1 MSESLD
7 PRENISVLPFSRSW
21 HKLCILSDLDV
32 RLKTFLTE
40 FDMSPFTKRV
50 LNTFCW
56 KIDFWL
62 DPAGTLFLIVWRK
75 TREEQSV
82 TIFVSKAEKTSEKNI
97 NLAWIVVVTKTWFFI
112 FWESS
117 CFDKIL
123 YIHTILSRIF
133 CFLLLKFKK
142 WRTKNAKLNTIK
154 SLDRLWTFGKASF
167 KYNTSPKKLY
177 GRVQFDCKFSY
188 LF

>member
-1 MSESLD
+1 MLKNWLLAWPSWYFISLCLEKD
-7 PRENISVLPFSRSW
+7 ERRTISYYFCFQSRKNIR
-21 HKLCILSDLDV
+21 
-32 RLKTFLTE
+32 
-40 FDMSPFTKRV
+40 
-50 LNTFCW
+50 
-56 KIDFWL
+56 
-62 DPAGTLFLIVWRK
+62 
-75 TREEQSV
+75 
-82 TIFVSKAEKTSEKNI
+82 KNI

-142 WRTKNAKLNTIK
+142 WRTKKAKLNTIK

>member
-1 MSESLD
+1 MHTVRSGCAFKNFLMNLTCPPLLRGLLTPFVEKLTFDLTQLVLYFSLFGER
-7 PRENISVLPFSRSW
+7 REKNNQL
-21 HKLCILSDLDV
+21 
-32 RLKTFLTE
+32 
-40 FDMSPFTKRV
+40 
-50 LNTFCW
+50 
-56 KIDFWL
+56 
-62 DPAGTLFLIVWRK
+62 LFLFPK
-75 TREEQSV
+75 PKKHQKKYKLSTDS
-82 TIFVSKAEKTSEKNI
+82 FN
-97 NLAWIVVVTKTWFFI
+97 VVVTKTWFFI

-123 YIHTILSRIF
+123 YPHYILSRIF

-142 WRTKNAKLNTIK
+142 WRTKKAKLNTIK